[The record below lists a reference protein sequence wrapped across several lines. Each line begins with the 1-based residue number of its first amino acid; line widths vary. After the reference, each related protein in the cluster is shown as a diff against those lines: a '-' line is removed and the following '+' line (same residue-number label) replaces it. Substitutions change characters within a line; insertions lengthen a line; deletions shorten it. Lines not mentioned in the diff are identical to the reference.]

1 MIPVKINLI
10 NTIFSKD
17 ISKIFDSMTHLAQ
30 LISTYSFSS
39 KDRFLTYVKIDTQ
52 SDPKSATSPST
63 EKQKDLALLLVKEL
77 HDLGISNAHTNEFG
91 YVYAHLESNVL
102 IDVPAI
108 CFCAHM
114 DTSPDC
120 SGFGVKP
127 IIHQNYQGKDIVLP
141 DDPSVIIRLN
151 EHPDLQEQ
159 FGNDIITASGAT
171 LLGADNKAG
180 VAEIMDAVALLGAD
194 NKAGVAEIMD
204 AVAFWQQYPS
214 VEHGPISIVFTPD
227 EEVGRGT
234 DHIDSIVFTPDEEV
248 GRGTDHIDIQKI
260 NAVYGYTL
268 DGEKRGHLE
277 NETFSADGFT
287 IKIKGI
293 SQHPGFA
300 KGRMESAIK
309 IAAEIISNLPKEN
322 LSPETTEKMEGF
334 IHPVDIQGHVEE
346 AQIDFILRD
355 FDTLKLIEYGT
366 LLKEITVNVLK
377 NYPNSSADFIQ
388 TEQYRN
394 MNEILKDHPLC
405 ISLAMEA
412 MELAGLTPETTSIR
426 GGTDGSRL
434 TFMGLPCPNI
444 FAGEHAF
451 HSKEEWVSVQDM
463 QKATETILYLAEL
476 YTVRGIR

>member
-1 MIPVKINLI
+1 
-10 NTIFSKD
+10 
-17 ISKIFDSMTHLAQ
+17 MTHLHQ

-52 SDPKSATSPST
+52 SDPKSTTSPST
-63 EKQKDLALLLVKEL
+63 EKQKDLAILLVKEL
-77 HDLGISNAHTNEFG
+77 HDLGISNAYTNEYG
-91 YVYAHLESNVL
+91 YVYARLESNVSK
-102 IDVPAI
+102 DVPAI

-120 SGFGVKP
+120 AGFGVKP
-127 IIHQNYQGKDIVLP
+127 IIHQNYQGEDIILP
-141 DDPSVIIRLN
+141 DDSSVIIRLN

-159 FGNDIITASGAT
+159 IGNDIITASGAT

-180 VAEIMDAVALLGAD
+180 VAEIMDAVA
-194 NKAGVAEIMD
+194 
-204 AVAFWQQYPS
+204 FWQENPS
-214 VEHGPISIVFTPD
+214 VQHGPISIVFTPD

-234 DHIDSIVFTPDEEV
+234 DHIDIE
-248 GRGTDHIDIQKI
+248 KI

-300 KGRMESAIK
+300 KGRMECAIK
-309 IAAEIISNLPKEN
+309 IAAEIISKLPKEY

-355 FDTLKLIEYGT
+355 FDTLKLIEYGN
-366 LLKEITVNVLK
+366 LLKEITSDVLK
-377 NYPNSSADFIQ
+377 KYPNSQADFIQ

-394 MNEILKDHPLC
+394 MNEILKDYPLC

-412 MELAGLTPETTSIR
+412 MKLAGLTPETTSIR

-476 YTVRGIR
+476 YTVRY

>member
-1 MIPVKINLI
+1 MANKISATKIIRNFERLSTFTNQVKISLI

-17 ISKIFDSMTHLAQ
+17 ISNKFDSMTHLKQ

-52 SDPKSATSPST
+52 SDPKSTTSPST

-77 HDLGISNAHTNEFG
+77 HDVGIFNAHSNEYG
-91 YVYAHLESNVL
+91 YVYAHVESNVSEE
-102 IDVPAI
+102 IPAI

-127 IIHQNYQGKDIVLP
+127 IIHENYQGEDLILP
-141 DDPSVIIRLN
+141 DDSTVVIRLS
-151 EHPDLQEQ
+151 EHPDLKEQ
-159 FGNDIITASGAT
+159 VGNDIITASGLT

-180 VAEIMDAVALLGAD
+180 I
-194 NKAGVAEIMD
+194 AEIMD
-204 AVAFWQQYPS
+204 AVAFWQQNPS
-214 VEHGPISIVFTPD
+214 VQHGPI
-227 EEVGRGT
+227 
-234 DHIDSIVFTPDEEV
+234 SIVFTPDEEV

-300 KGRMESAIK
+300 KGRMESALK
-309 IAAEIISNLPKEN
+309 IAAEIVSKLPKST

-355 FDTLKLIEYGT
+355 FNTLKLIEYGN
-366 LLKEITVNVLK
+366 LLKEITFDVLIK
-377 NYPNSSADFIQ
+377 YPNSHADFIQ

-405 ISLAMEA
+405 ISLAMDA
-412 MELAGLTPETTSIR
+412 MKLAGLTPETTSIR

-476 YTVRGIR
+476 FTLRY

>member
-1 MIPVKINLI
+1 MANNISTAKIIRYFERLSTFMIPRKINLI

-17 ISKIFDSMTHLAQ
+17 ISKIFDSMTYLQQ

-52 SDPKSATSPST
+52 SDPKSTTSPST

-77 HDLGISNAHTNEFG
+77 HDVGIANAHTNEYG
-91 YVYAHLESNVL
+91 YVYAHLESNVSDE
-102 IDVPAI
+102 IPAI

-127 IIHQNYQGKDIVLP
+127 IIHENYQGKDIILP
-141 DDPSVIIRLN
+141 DDPSVFIRLN

-159 FGNDIITASGAT
+159 IGNDIITASGT
-171 LLGADNKAG
+171 T
-180 VAEIMDAVALLGAD
+180 LLGAD

-214 VEHGPISIVFTPD
+214 VEHGPI
-227 EEVGRGT
+227 
-234 DHIDSIVFTPDEEV
+234 SIVFTPDEEV

-309 IAAEIISNLPKEN
+309 IAADIISNLPKEN

-355 FDTLKLIEYGT
+355 FDTLKLIEYGN
-366 LLKEITVNVLK
+366 LLKEITANVLK
-377 NYPNSSADFIQ
+377 NYPNSTADFIQ

-476 YTVRGIR
+476 YKVRY

>member
-77 HDLGISNAHTNEFG
+77 HDLGISNAHTNEYG

-159 FGNDIITASGAT
+159 IGNDIITASGT
-171 LLGADNKAG
+171 T
-180 VAEIMDAVALLGAD
+180 LLGAD

-214 VEHGPISIVFTPD
+214 VEHGPI
-227 EEVGRGT
+227 
-234 DHIDSIVFTPDEEV
+234 SIVFTPDEEV

-388 TEQYRN
+388 KEQYRN

-412 MELAGLTPETTSIR
+412 MKLAGLTPETTSIR

-476 YTVRGIR
+476 YTVSGNK

>member
-1 MIPVKINLI
+1 MNPVKINLI

-17 ISKIFDSMTHLAQ
+17 ISKIFDFMMHLPQ
-30 LISTYSFSS
+30 IISDYSFSS

-52 SDPKSATSPST
+52 SDPKSTSSPST
-63 EKQKDLALLLVKEL
+63 EKQKDLAVLLVKEL
-77 HDLGISNAHTNEFG
+77 HEVGISNAHTNEYG
-91 YVYAHLESNVL
+91 YVYAHLESNVSK
-102 IDVPAI
+102 DVPAI

-127 IIHQNYQGKDIVLP
+127 IIHPNYQGEDIILP
-141 DDPSVIIRLN
+141 DDPTVIIRLN

-159 FGNDIITASGAT
+159 IGNDIITASGKT
-171 LLGADNKAG
+171 
-180 VAEIMDAVALLGAD
+180 LLGAD

-204 AVAFWQQYPS
+204 AVAFWQKNPS
-214 VEHGPISIVFTPD
+214 VQHGPI
-227 EEVGRGT
+227 
-234 DHIDSIVFTPDEEV
+234 SIVFTPDEEV

-309 IAAEIISNLPKEN
+309 IAAEIISKLPKEH

-355 FDTLKLIEYGT
+355 FDTFKLIEYGN
-366 LLKEITVNVLK
+366 LLKEITLDVFK
-377 NYPNSSADFIQ
+377 NYPNSQADFIQ

-412 MELAGLTPETTSIR
+412 MKLAGLSPETTSIR

-476 YTVRGIR
+476 YTLRY